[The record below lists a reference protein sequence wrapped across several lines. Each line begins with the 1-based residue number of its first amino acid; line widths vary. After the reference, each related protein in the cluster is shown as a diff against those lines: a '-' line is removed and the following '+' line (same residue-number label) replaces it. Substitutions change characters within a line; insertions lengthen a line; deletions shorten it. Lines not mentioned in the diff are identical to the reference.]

1 MQARPIEAG
10 ISRELRRSVLRPNL
24 PPGSALPGDDDA
36 GVVHIGAFLDG
47 ELISACLIF
56 PADAPW
62 LRSRIGWRLRAM
74 ASNSNKNGLGGGTA
88 VLAEA
93 VRIAAAAGG
102 EVLWCHA
109 RQAAVGFYAQAGW
122 TAEGELFET
131 EIGPHLRMWRSLQ
144 TD

>member
-1 MQARPIEAG
+1 M
-10 ISRELRRSVLRPNL
+10 
-24 PPGSALPGDDDA
+24 PGDNDA

-56 PADAPW
+56 EEPAPW
-62 LRSRIGWRLRAM
+62 LNSRKCWRLRGM
-74 ASNSNKNGLGGGTA
+74 ASDSNRNGLGGGTA

-93 VRIAAAAGG
+93 VRIAAGAGG

-109 RQAAVGFYAQAGW
+109 RETAVGFYARAGW
-122 TAEGELFET
+122 TAEGSLFDT